1 MEKRVYIE
9 EFVFDHY
16 NKTDPIGL
24 SKVVKLYKEYKKQW
38 KLDNKKVTKKGWNMK
53 CFQKLDRLFLLSLVC
68 CYDEYV
74 QEVCDREDGSIPV
87 CLSEYYNNEYQ
98 ELERAWDEKGIYRTK
113 WCSLV
118 K

>member
-38 KLDNKKVTKKGWNMK
+38 KLDNKKVTKEGV
-53 CFQKLDRLFLLSLVC
+53 R
-68 CYDEYV
+68 
-74 QEVCDREDGSIPV
+74 R
-87 CLSEYYNNEYQ
+87 
-98 ELERAWDEKGIYRTK
+98 
-113 WCSLV
+113 
-118 K
+118 

>member
-1 MEKRVYIE
+1 
-9 EFVFDHY
+9 
-16 NKTDPIGL
+16 
-24 SKVVKLYKEYKKQW
+24 
-38 KLDNKKVTKKGWNMK
+38 MK

-98 ELERAWDEKGIYRTK
+98 ELERA
-113 WCSLV
+113 
-118 K
+118 